1 MKTSN
6 KILLGI
12 FLTII
17 SLSATINLMVYAK
30 YKRGEYE
37 PFAREESMVNYKLPA
52 LKFVSVTALCNV
64 EIRNSDTPRFE
75 VRKGEEEGIIYK
87 MVGDTLVFQNK
98 RSLAEGQMEGGECNY
113 QYLILYLPANM
124 QAGFTHAGVKI
135 KGSADSTQAPS
146 FNIQLHK
153 NSRLVMDNWE
163 GGHKYINQLQL
174 SGDNSSFDLHD
185 RLSVKDMS
193 LKLLDHCKFDGKQ
206 AAINSV
212 TLDVDNS
219 STMNLSGFSIKNIK

>member
-17 SLSATINLMVYAK
+17 VLSATINLMVYAK

-37 PFAREESMVNYKLPA
+37 PFAREESMVSNKLPSS
-52 LKFVSVTALCNV
+52 KFVSVTALCNV

-75 VRKGEEEGIIYK
+75 VRKGEEEGVTYK
-87 MVGDTLVFQNK
+87 MVGDTLMFQSK
-98 RSLAEGQMEGGECNY
+98 RSLAKRQTEEVECNY
-113 QYLILYLPANM
+113 QWLILYLPVNM
-124 QAGFTHAGVKI
+124 QASFTHAGVKI
-135 KGSADSTQAPS
+135 KGSEDSTQAPS

-153 NSRLVMDNWE
+153 DSRLLVNDWE

-174 SGDNSSFDLHD
+174 SGDESSFDLHD
-185 RLSVKDMS
+185 RLVVKDMR
-193 LKLLDHCKFDGKQ
+193 LKLIDHCKFDGKRS
-206 AAINSV
+206 AINSL